1 MNNMK
6 CEVCEEKEAALKIS
20 VASIKNGVCDG
31 EVWDTTNVCHD
42 CAADSAAEICLI
54 LPEKK

>member
-1 MNNMK
+1 MK